1 MTLQILPWNHRRIFW
16 GWQWRPS
23 RIGRPREICFTFDF
37 FWSLKCIYTGRNIY
51 FHMRMYIKSI
61 SLTRVK
67 INWFQRTRKVSEVSR
82 SIAGSFAL
90 NLESYRKWCQQIWQ
104 NWPNLCQLS
113 AQASLWSKNLL
124 KRPVKIYGTV
134 VSIWSNPPTFPPL
147 QPIPDWVW
155 LSSRPLMLMSFMTA
169 SLDDNEGIHSLQFLP
184 QSAWQPIKEA
194 ISFAHENGILLNHM

>member
-1 MTLQILPWNHRRIFW
+1 MTSLTNRETEGNLLYFW
-16 GWQWRPS
+16 
-23 RIGRPREICFTFDF
+23 FF

-134 VSIWSNPPTFPPL
+134 VSIWSNPPPSPPL

-169 SLDDNEGIHSLQFLP
+169 SLDDNEGIQSLQFY
-184 QSAWQPIKEA
+184 
-194 ISFAHENGILLNHM
+194 LNPPNSQYK